1 MTPRSTFPAAGVL
14 VLIGTI
20 ALCGSCSSETPPAP
34 APIGQVGYVPDRKPP
49 PPIRWGDAT
58 IEAGTE
64 FSLTLNGAVG
74 SATSRAGNPFEA
86 RMARAYIE
94 GERVVIPEGSI
105 VHGVI
110 GEVTPA
116 SGAVGNQGGMLVLNF
131 VRITTPTGAEA
142 AIEAS
147 VSEISSGGAL
157 ATLPDKKVIVGGARN
172 RDVDLKE
179 GTPLTVVLDGPLAI
193 KMRI

>member
-1 MTPRSTFPAAGVL
+1 MTPRPSFPAAGAL
-14 VLIGTI
+14 VLIGMI
-20 ALCGSCSSETPPAP
+20 ALIGSCSSEAPPEP
-34 APIGQVGYVPDRKPP
+34 ASTGQVGFVPDRKPA

-58 IEAGTE
+58 IETGTE
-64 FSLTLNGAVG
+64 FSLTLNGAIG
-74 SATSRAGNPFEA
+74 SATSRAGDPFEA

-94 GERVVIPEGSI
+94 GERVVIPEGSTI
-105 VHGVI
+105 HGMI

-116 SGAVGNQGGMLVLNF
+116 SGAVGNQGGILVLSF
-131 VRITTPTGAEA
+131 VRIITPTGAAA

-157 ATLPDKKVIVGGARN
+157 AILPGRKVIVGGARN

-179 GTPLTVVLDGPLAI
+179 GTPITVVLDGPLAI
-193 KMRI
+193 KVRI